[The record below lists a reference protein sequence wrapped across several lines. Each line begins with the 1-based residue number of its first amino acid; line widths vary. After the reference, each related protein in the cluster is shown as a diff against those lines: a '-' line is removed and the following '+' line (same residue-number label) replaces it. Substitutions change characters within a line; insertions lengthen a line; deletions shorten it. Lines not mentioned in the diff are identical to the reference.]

1 MEPLIIDPKSYDK
14 YEATNIT
21 RAYISE
27 FLRVNYLREPAEVVF
42 ENVNNKPG
50 LWRAYGW
57 YDFQKSTVFVN
68 VKKSRPQTIT
78 PGFAWSFTGF
88 KSDMTA
94 PGIFSHEIGHH
105 IHNCLIT
112 LRDNTAFL
120 KAIKKI
126 KTNESPVSGY
136 EPCSYESFAEMIRLF
151 ILNPNLLRL
160 GRPIRWAFL
169 TQGLNFKPLHD
180 VSWREILVHAHP
192 KIIASAEKWILK

>member
-1 MEPLIIDPKSYDK
+1 MEPLIINPSSYNK
-14 YEATNIT
+14 YDAINFT
-21 RAYISE
+21 RTYISE
-27 FLRVNYLREPAEVVF
+27 FLATNYIREPSKVIYD
-42 ENVNNKPG
+42 NIDNKPG
-50 LWRAYGW
+50 LWRQYGW
-57 YDFQKSTVFVN
+57 YDFQTSTLFVN

-94 PGIFSHEIGHH
+94 PGILSHEIGHH
-105 IHNCLIT
+105 IHNCLIV
-112 LRDNTAFL
+112 LRDNTNFL

-126 KTNESPVSGY
+126 RKNEYPVSGY
-136 EPCSYESFAEMIRLF
+136 EPNSYETFAEMIRLF
-151 ILNPNLLRL
+151 VLNPNLLRL

-180 VSWREILVHAHP
+180 VHWREILVHAHP